1 MTQVEFSFKAIQLV
15 FTVTLAVLF
24 LIWLKIILD
33 KKRTGSRSRRDYQT
47 HGNTPRA
54 IGLKCALMII
64 LTLWF
69 FHLEQDVNELLYDL
83 LFDHYSANQEAR
95 DLITLVRKLER
106 RILWALTEF
115 LTALSIMYLIYI
127 IGLRVKI

>member
-1 MTQVEFSFKAIQLV
+1 M
-15 FTVTLAVLF
+15 
-24 LIWLKIILD
+24 
-33 KKRTGSRSRRDYQT
+33 
-47 HGNTPRA
+47 
-54 IGLKCALMII
+54 
-64 LTLWF
+64 
-69 FHLEQDVNELLYDL
+69 NELLYDL

>member
-1 MTQVEFSFKAIQLV
+1 
-15 FTVTLAVLF
+15 
-24 LIWLKIILD
+24 
-33 KKRTGSRSRRDYQT
+33 
-47 HGNTPRA
+47 
-54 IGLKCALMII
+54 
-64 LTLWF
+64 
-69 FHLEQDVNELLYDL
+69 VNELLYDL